1 MIEAQLVTGA
11 THDRR
16 IFTGSA
22 PCAAPAL
29 KSAAAAR
36 LATIHLDRRMGF
48 LLLVL
53 FTALGRFTRNVAE
66 RRRFWQAPIWRT
78 LGKSRR
84 CLAAPLAP
92 ALLPPA

>member
-1 MIEAQLVTGA
+1 
-11 THDRR
+11 
-16 IFTGSA
+16 
-22 PCAAPAL
+22 
-29 KSAAAAR
+29 
-36 LATIHLDRRMGF
+36 MGF

-84 CLAAPLAP
+84 WVAA
-92 ALLPPA
+92 ALG